1 MAILGTKIDIQ
12 SEDFKTNAAAMR
24 ALIDTLHANVD
35 RIAQGGGAAR
45 VERHKK
51 RGKLLARE
59 RIARLLDQGSAFLEI
74 GQFAAWEMYSGD
86 VMSAGVIAGIG
97 RIADVECMIVA
108 NDPTVKGGT
117 YHPITVKKHLRAQEI
132 ALENRLP
139 CIYLVESGGAFLP
152 MQDEIFPDKDDFG
165 RIFYNQANLSAR
177 GIPQIAGGAW
187 QLHRRRRLCA
197 GDVGRGDYRQKT
209 GHDIFGRPAAG

>member
-1 MAILGTKIDIQ
+1 MPALRTALDPR
-12 SEDFKTNAAAMR
+12 SDSFAANEQAMR
-24 ALIDTLHANVD
+24 KLVEELRANADKV
-35 RIAQGGGAAR
+35 AEGGGARYA
-45 VERHKK
+45 ERHKA

-59 RIARLLDQGSAFLEI
+59 RIARLLDPGAPFLEL

-97 RIADVECMIVA
+97 RIAGAECMIVA

-117 YHPITVKKHLRAQEI
+117 YHPMTVKKHLRAQEI

-152 MQDEIFPDKDDFG
+152 MQDEVFPD
-165 RIFYNQANLSAR
+165 
-177 GIPQIAGGAW
+177 
-187 QLHRRRRLCA
+187 
-197 GDVGRGDYRQKT
+197 
-209 GHDIFGRPAAG
+209 